1 MLFDV
6 TSMLEGLDKVMNE
19 IEQKANIFSKSDLPV
34 MQDDLP
40 DIDIGNSLS
49 KMYELGQSFLL
60 YFPGVLL
67 PSGAFTQL
75 FLSAIGQ
82 NLICVPSGS
91 IQIQIKYF
99 FHS

>member
-19 IEQKANIFSKSDLPV
+19 IEQKANIISKSDLPV

-67 PSGAFTQL
+67 PSDAFTQL

-82 NLICVPSGS
+82 NLTCVPFGL
-91 IQIQIKYF
+91 IQIQMQDF